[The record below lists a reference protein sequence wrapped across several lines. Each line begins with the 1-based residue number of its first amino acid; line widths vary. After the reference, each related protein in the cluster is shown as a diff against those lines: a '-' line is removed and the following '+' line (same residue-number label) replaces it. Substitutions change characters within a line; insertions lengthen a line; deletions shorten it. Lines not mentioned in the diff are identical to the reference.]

1 MAITDRKQRER
12 QARLNAIL
20 TAGRIIF
27 SRYGYHSASM
37 DLIAEEAELGKATL
51 YYYFKSKDELLMAIL
66 ESGIREFF
74 DHLEQVLPQLPSP
87 LEQIQQIT
95 RVSVDFFRSH
105 PDYFKLYIYL
115 NAHPA
120 FRAQVL
126 QKLQP
131 IIRSKLNLF
140 INLFEKAQRE
150 GLIKKYPAA
159 KLISIFGSMVMGVG
173 VFLENMEENDPRELA
188 DLINRVFLEGVLEKR
203 SPSTGMGK
211 KKEKNLNP
219 RNKELPEENY
229 D

>member
-12 QARLNAIL
+12 QSRLNAIL

-66 ESGIREFF
+66 ENGIHEFF
-74 DHLEQVLPQLPSP
+74 DHLEQVLPQISSP
-87 LEQIQQIT
+87 LEQIRQIT
-95 RVSVDFFRSH
+95 RVSVDFFRTH

-120 FRAQVL
+120 FRAHVL
-126 QKLQP
+126 RRIQP

-140 INLFEKAQRE
+140 INLFEKAQQE
-150 GLIKKYPAA
+150 GLIKKYPVA
-159 KLISIFGSMVMGVG
+159 KLISIFGSLVMGVG
-173 VFLENMEENDPRELA
+173 VFPEHLQESNPGELA
-188 DLINRVFLEGVLEKR
+188 DLINRVFLEGVRETESR
-203 SPSTGMGK
+203 SRGV
-211 KKEKNLNP
+211 EKNEGKNDLKN
-219 RNKELPEENY
+219 R
-229 D
+229 

>member
-66 ESGIREFF
+66 ESGIHEFF

-95 RVSVDFFRSH
+95 RVSVDFFRTH

-126 QKLQP
+126 RRLQP
-131 IIRSKLNLF
+131 IIHSKLNLF
-140 INLFEKAQRE
+140 VNLFEKAQRE
-150 GLIKKYPAA
+150 GFIKKYPVA
-159 KLISIFGSMVMGVG
+159 KLISIFGSLVMGVG
-173 VFLENMEENDPRELA
+173 VFPEHLEESNPRELA
-188 DLINRVFLEGVLEKR
+188 DLINRVFLEGVLEK
-203 SPSTGMGK
+203 SPRGAEVGK
-211 KKEKNLNP
+211 TEENNQSP
-219 RNKELPEENY
+219 TNKEFPEENY